1 VRMVF
6 FGGWN
11 RRKKEAVVDQT
22 VDNNIPQAHGALPTL
37 DPVPYDDGTKEVE
50 LKSGK
55 SSGLQF
61 SDDSLSVEI
70 EQPKD
75 GFFCSVKV
83 LGKIPL
89 PPKEVFDILTN
100 PDNKRVFRSIKRV
113 NYRKVL
119 KDNGHGKKTIEVEHV
134 GRWRFGPIRS
144 EFVVRMNVFQDRNR
158 GKIKFKL
165 LKSSL
170 MKDFSGEW
178 TIEPYDKDSLD
189 ELVKYPGKKWGPMHQ
204 FSKAVHRFEESL
216 WHTRTDSLVQLR
228 QSVQPRLLPP
238 PPLDRVLKQITL
250 AQVRTIMQDLLDE
263 THRANDAAMK
273 NTKKQEDKKALKGV
287 VDILSF
293 CRNIHTP

>member
-1 VRMVF
+1 MRMVF
-6 FGGWN
+6 FRGWN
-11 RRKKEAVVDQT
+11 RRKKEANVGQISD
-22 VDNNIPQAHGALPTL
+22 IEPHGTLPALNSI
-37 DPVPYDDGTKEVE
+37 PYDEGTKEVV
-50 LKSGK
+50 LNSGK
-55 SSGLQF
+55 SSGLHF

-83 LGKIPL
+83 LGKIPM
-89 PPKEVFDILTN
+89 PPKEVFDVLTN
-100 PDNKRVFRSIKRV
+100 PDNKNVFRSIKRV

-178 TIEPYDKDSLD
+178 TIEPYDQDSLD
-189 ELVKYPGKKWGPMHQ
+189 ELVKYPGKKWGPLHYV
-204 FSKAVHRFEESL
+204 SKAVHRFEDSL
-216 WHTRTDSLVQLR
+216 LHTRTDSLVQLR

-263 THRANDAAMK
+263 TQRANAAMK
-273 NTKKQEDKKALKGV
+273 NKTHGTDEDNKSPKGIA
-287 VDILSF
+287 DILSF

>member
-1 VRMVF
+1 MVF

-22 VDNNIPQAHGALPTL
+22 VDIPQAHGALPTL

-55 SSGLQF
+55 SSGLH
-61 SDDSLSVEI
+61 
-70 EQPKD
+70 
-75 GFFCSVKV
+75 VKV

-113 NYRKVL
+113 NYRKVSRIMDMGRRRL
-119 KDNGHGKKTIEVEHV
+119 KWSMWV
-134 GRWRFGPIRS
+134 GGGLDPYG
-144 EFVVRMNVFQDRNR
+144 VNLLVRMNVFQDRNR

-204 FSKAVHRFEESL
+204 FSKAMHRFEESL

-273 NTKKQEDKKALKGV
+273 NTRKQEDKKPLKGV